1 MLGVIFFMFLQG
13 PVGLSAIK
21 VYISPELNVT
31 DSLEVANLTFYSADS
46 SSNYG
51 IIIEGTSSLGHL
63 IYTSSEVV
71 EVE

>member
-31 DSLEVANLTFYSADS
+31 DSLGVANL
-46 SSNYG
+46 
-51 IIIEGTSSLGHL
+51 TSSLGHL
-63 IYTSSEVV
+63 IYSWSEVV